1 MAFSRMIWKRAEEGL
16 VVKVKT
22 RIRNATTAPLGVKVK
37 THIRNATTAP
47 LSVTVTT
54 SIRNYYP

>member
-22 RIRNATTAPLGVKVK
+22 RIRNSVDAPLGVKVK

-47 LSVTVTT
+47 LGVTVTT

>member
-1 MAFSRMIWKRAEEGL
+1 MAFSRMIYKRDDGTL
-16 VVKVKT
+16 KVKVKT

-54 SIRNYYP
+54 SIRNY